1 MEGLSELTLSR
12 NKPVPVNESCLLEED
27 KHFTKDEAKVYTKI
41 GYQDCKSDSIIHDAS
56 ETSVKLI
63 KKNHNSKKKLSQE
76 DISLYSSD
84 PSFNQKISTTFNT
97 TGTCMAG
104 PSNINVSFSYKIL

>member
-12 NKPVPVNESCLLEED
+12 NKPVPVNESSLLEED

-41 GYQDCKSDSIIHDAS
+41 GYRDCESDSIIHDAS
-56 ETSVKLI
+56 EASVQL
-63 KKNHNSKKKLSQE
+63 KKNHNIKKKLFQE
-76 DISLYSSD
+76 DISLYSSH

-104 PSNINVSFSYKIL
+104 PSNINVSVNYKIL